1 MSKFEIFNNIN
12 GKNVSLPM
20 GASAALKSLIK
31 GLLSKNPNDRM
42 NWDEV
47 RRCDWVTEVKKEYF
61 LVNKTLTI

>member
-31 GLLSKNPNDRM
+31 GLLSKNPNERM

-47 RRCDWVTEVKKEYF
+47 RRCDWVNEV
-61 LVNKTLTI
+61 